1 MLPIAGQTAGPNGLK
16 FFCGHSWMARVFF
29 QIFFI
34 TFFSNFFFRGQRWAL
49 QLFWNIVTLCGK
61 IFSGYRKFPLHIV
74 MTSTFFRLFMIEYGI
89 TKVVMQF
96 LNNFLEMTIII
107 FKEKISKCLELIFI
121 QNEMAYIYNG

>member
-1 MLPIAGQTAGPNGLK
+1 
-16 FFCGHSWMARVFF
+16 
-29 QIFFI
+29 
-34 TFFSNFFFRGQRWAL
+34 
-49 QLFWNIVTLCGK
+49 
-61 IFSGYRKFPLHIV
+61 

-121 QNEMAYIYNG
+121 QNELAYIYNS